1 MSSHA
6 SRLTL
11 HALRQFLVAWQFLTI
26 IPLSRAHHDPSP
38 RELAGS
44 MAWYP
49 CVGLLIG
56 TILAAVDLALSRVV
70 PRGVSELLVL
80 SLLVVLTRGL
90 HQDGLA
96 DTLDGLAGG
105 RSPAERLAIM
115 RDGTIGPIGATGL
128 ILVIGLRYASLAS
141 LPVDERWPVLLCMPV
156 VGRWAMVMGTA
167 TLPYARAEGGL
178 AQPFTQ
184 HLSRKEIALATGLLV
199 VALAVLFGGVATGAI
214 LLAVGAALIFLVWL
228 FRCQCGGITGDML
241 GATNEMTEVLFLLL
255 APWLLA
261 QR

>member
-1 MSSHA
+1 V
-6 SRLTL
+6 
-11 HALRQFLVAWQFLTI
+11 RQFLIAWQFLTI

-49 CVGLLIG
+49 VVGLLIG
-56 TILAAVDLALSRVV
+56 VVLAGADLALSRMV
-70 PRGVSELLVL
+70 PRGVGELLVIM
-80 SLLVVLTRGL
+80 LLIMLTRGL

-128 ILVIGLRYASLAS
+128 ILAIGLRYAALAS
-141 LPVDERWPVLLCMPV
+141 LPAEGRWPALLCMPV
-156 VGRWAMVMGTA
+156 VGRWAMVMSTA
-167 TLPYARAEGGL
+167 VLPYARAEGGL
-178 AQPFTQ
+178 GQPFTE
-184 HLSRKEIALATGLLV
+184 HLSRKEVTLATGVLV
-199 VALAVLFGGVATGAI
+199 VSVAALFGPLAAGVTLLALGAVLAALAH
-214 LLAVGAALIFLVWL
+214 L
-228 FRCQCGGITGDML
+228 FRRQCGGITGDML
-241 GATNEMTEVLFLLL
+241 GATNEIAEVVFLLL

-261 QR
+261 HR

>member
-1 MSSHA
+1 M
-6 SRLTL
+6 
-11 HALRQFLVAWQFLTI
+11 RQFLIAWQFLTI

-49 CVGLLIG
+49 VVGLLIG
-56 TILAAVDLALSRVV
+56 LVLAGADLALSRIA
-70 PRGVSELLVL
+70 PRGVGELLVIM
-80 SLLVVLTRGL
+80 LLIMLTRGL

-128 ILVIGLRYASLAS
+128 ILAIGLRYAALAS
-141 LPVDERWPVLLCMPV
+141 LPAEGRWPALLCMPV
-156 VGRWAMVMGTA
+156 VGRWAMVMSA
-167 TLPYARAEGGL
+167 AVLPYARAEGGL
-178 AQPFTQ
+178 GQPFTE
-184 HLSRKEIALATGLLV
+184 HLSRKEVALATGVLV
-199 VALAVLFGGVATGAI
+199 VSVAALFGPLVAGVTLLALGAVLAALAH
-214 LLAVGAALIFLVWL
+214 L
-228 FRCQCGGITGDML
+228 FRRQCGGITGDML
-241 GATNEMTEVLFLLL
+241 GATNEMTEVVFLLL